1 MYPKAFFVAISIVV
15 GVAVVAPAQAVDFQR
30 DVLPIFQA
38 NCFKCHGEEKTRG
51 DLRLDSPAAFVRDGM
66 PAVFAPGDPD
76 DSLMI
81 ELITLPEDDDDRMP
95 SKGDPLTV
103 EQIATIK
110 AWIAEGGTFGD
121 WAGVVAGPKTLPART
136 MPAEVQVALA
146 QTAAP
151 VVFNRDVRPIL
162 SDNCFK
168 CHGSDSNKRK
178 ADLRFDVE
186 ESMRRDRG
194 GFAAVQQGDIQASAL
209 VAHILATDDDD
220 RMPPMDSGKSLSPS
234 EKAML
239 IRWIE
244 EGAAFKE
251 HWSYIPPTRPA
262 SPDVR
267 NAAWVKNPI
276 DRFVLARLEAAGLEP
291 SPEAKPYILHRRVSF
306 DVTGL
311 PPDPKSVARF
321 AKSKRGAAYEKLVDR
336 LIASDHYGERMAI
349 DWLDLVRYADTNGYH
364 SDDARDT
371 WPYRDF
377 VINAFN
383 ENMPFDQFTVEQLA
397 GDLLPNATVEDK
409 IASGYNRLNQITSEG
424 GAQPGEYII
433 KYAADRVRT
442 TATTWLGMTMGCAEC
457 HDHKFDPITQKD
469 FYSFSAYFADIK
481 EVGKYSH
488 GNDNYAPFL
497 EIVTP
502 DTKKELKAIDHEL
515 EKLRKKSQ
523 NKNVSKAIFSEISDL
538 EKEKR
543 EIRSDLPTSLV
554 TVSVKPRTVR
564 VLPRGN
570 WMDESGEIVA
580 PAVPAVLSKYGFTGE
595 SGSRKELAYWLISKD
610 NPLTARVFVNRLW
623 KHFFGTGLS
632 KVMDDLGSQGEW
644 PSHPELLDWLAV
656 EFIDSGWDMKHIV
669 RLIVTSN
676 TYKQS
681 SMPRPDAYEN
691 DSFNRLLARQN
702 RYRMTAELV
711 RDNALSISGL
721 LNERVGGPSAYPYQP
736 EGYYADTYERVGEP
750 HVYHADIDDNQ
761 YRRGVYTFWRRSFL
775 HPSMLAFDAPT
786 REECTAERVLSN
798 TPLQA
803 LTLLN
808 DPTYLEAARVFAE
821 NIMQNGGDDPQKR
834 IDYASWKALS
844 RPPSSNETDVLL
856 GLYEKHRVKY
866 ANDTAGAEAL
876 LSIGLAE
883 TPDTLDK
890 TDWAAWT
897 SVARVLLNLHETI
910 TRM

>member
-1 MYPKAFFVAISIVV
+1 MYPKTFFVTIGIIV
-15 GVAVVAPAQAVDFQR
+15 GGAAATAAQAVDFQR
-30 DVLPIFQA
+30 DVLPIFEA

-51 DLRLDSPAAFVRDGM
+51 DLRLDSPAAFVREGM

-95 SKGDPLTV
+95 SKGDPLTA
-103 EQIATIK
+103 EQIAVIET
-110 AWIAEGGTFGD
+110 WIQEGGTFGD
-121 WAGVVAGPKTLPART
+121 WAGVVAGPKTLPARR
-136 MPAEVQVALA
+136 MPAEVQVALDK
-146 QTAAP
+146 TAAP
-151 VVFNRDVRPIL
+151 VIFNRDIRPIL

-168 CHGSDSNKRK
+168 CHGSDANKRK

-186 ESMRRDRG
+186 ESMHRDRN
-194 GFAAVQQGDIQASAL
+194 GFAAVMPGDIQASAL
-209 VAHILATDDDD
+209 VAHILAADDDD
-220 RMPPMDSGKSLSPS
+220 RMPPLDSEKSLTSS
-234 EKAML
+234 EKATL

-244 EGAAFKE
+244 QGGAFQQ
-251 HWSYIPPTRPA
+251 HWSYIPPTRPEL
-262 SPDVR
+262 PDVK

-291 SPEAKPYILHRRVSF
+291 SPEAARYILHRRVSF
-306 DVTGL
+306 DLTGL
-311 PPDPKSVARF
+311 PPDPKSVQRF
-321 AKSKRGAAYEKLVDR
+321 ENSKRGNAYEKLVGR

-383 ENMPFDQFTVEQLA
+383 DNMPFDQFTVEQLA

-442 TATTWLGMTMGCAEC
+442 TATTWLGITMGCAEC

-488 GNDNYAPFL
+488 GNDNYAPFI
-497 EIVTP
+497 EILTP
-502 DTKKELKAIDHEL
+502 ETKKELGVIDRDL
-515 EKLRKKSQ
+515 EKLRRKSQ
-523 NKNVSKAIFSEISDL
+523 NKNVSKAVFTDISDL

-543 EIRSDLPTSLV
+543 EIRSNLPTSLI
-554 TVSVKPRTVR
+554 TKSVKPRTVR

-570 WMDESGEIVA
+570 WMDESGEIVT
-580 PAVPAVLSKYGFTGE
+580 PAVPAVLAKYGFTGE
-595 SGSRKELAYWLISKD
+595 SGSRKELADWLVSKE
-610 NPLTARVFVNRLW
+610 NPLTARVYVNRLW

-656 EFIDSGWDMKHIV
+656 EFMDSGWDTKHVV

-681 SMPRPDAYEN
+681 SMPRPDVY
-691 DSFNRLLARQN
+691 DGDPFNRLLARQS

-721 LNERVGGPSAYPYQP
+721 LNEAVGGPSAYPYQP
-736 EGYYADTYERVGEP
+736 EGYYADTYVRVGEP
-750 HVYHADIDDNQ
+750 HEYHTDTDENQ

-821 NIMQNGGDDPQKR
+821 NIMENGGDNPRKR
-834 IDYASWKALS
+834 IDYAFWKALS

-883 TPDTLDK
+883 TPDALDK